1 MRSGRQITSPV
12 AAFIAAAGFLLAACS
27 GEPNIAQADPQP
39 ENVAPSAADTSA
51 AIDPGQSLALTCSG
65 CHGGEGG
72 AIPDYGV
79 LSRQALEARLLSYKQ
94 DASGTT
100 VMHRLMRGYSDDEIA
115 AVSRYLS
122 TPEEAD

>member
-1 MRSGRQITSPV
+1 MRSGRKITSPV

-27 GEPNIAQADPQP
+27 GEPNLAQAHPQP

-65 CHGGEGG
+65 CHGGEGV
-72 AIPDYGV
+72 AISDYG
-79 LSRQALEARLLSYKQ
+79 LLTREELEARLLSYKQ

>member
-1 MRSGRQITSPV
+1 MTSPV
-12 AAFIAAAGFLLAACS
+12 AAFAAAAGFLLAACS

-39 ENVAPSAADTSA
+39 ENVAQSAADPSA
-51 AIDPGQSLALTCSG
+51 AIDPGKSLALTCSG
-65 CHGGEGG
+65 CHGGEGE

-79 LSRQALEARLLSYKQ
+79 LTHEELEARLLSYKQ

-100 VMHRLMRGYSDDEIA
+100 VMHRLMRGYSDNEIA

-122 TPEEAD
+122 TLEETH

>member
-1 MRSGRQITSPV
+1 MRSGRKITSPV
-12 AAFIAAAGFLLAACS
+12 AALIAAAGFLLAACS
-27 GEPNIAQADPQP
+27 GEPNLAQADPQP
-39 ENVAPSAADTSA
+39 ENVAPSAADTS

-65 CHGGEGG
+65 CHGGEGD

-79 LSRQALEARLLSYKQ
+79 LTHEELEARLLSYKQ